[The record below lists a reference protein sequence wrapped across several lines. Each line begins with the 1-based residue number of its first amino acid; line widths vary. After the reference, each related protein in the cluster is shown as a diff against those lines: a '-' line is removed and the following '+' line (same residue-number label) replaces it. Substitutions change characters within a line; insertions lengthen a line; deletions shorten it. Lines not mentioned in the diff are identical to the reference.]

1 MNRERVMDVVKI
13 ANQVFLF
20 CILFEVVGIM
30 TIPFFG
36 TLGAQMAI
44 YFMTF
49 MFALFIYMK
58 HRDELKI
65 EIEPVNIGKMIHTMA
80 IAVCGVP
87 VAMLLNAFAGLL
99 QRSGAY
105 ATADVNVYP
114 VWLSVIAFAVV
125 PPVVEEFVFRGVIFK
140 ALSKKDVRG
149 AVIVSSLFFA
159 LLHFSLGSVMYGFL
173 FGVIFAW
180 VYYVTD
186 DIFYPIAMHMTFNT
200 INVYL
205 AYEDFGNVSAGIA
218 IIIVILGAV
227 GFIFLLYMFF
237 NRNRPCEIKIDSEGK
252 SRVWSLVLREGYVTM
267 GICVTIM
274 GLLLMM

>member
-1 MNRERVMDVVKI
+1 
-13 ANQVFLF
+13 
-20 CILFEVVGIM
+20 
-30 TIPFFG
+30 
-36 TLGAQMAI
+36 
-44 YFMTF
+44 
-49 MFALFIYMK
+49 MK
-58 HRDELKI
+58 HRAELKI
-65 EIEPVNIGKMIHTMA
+65 DIVPVKVGKMTHTMA
-80 IAVCGVP
+80 IAACGVP

-99 QRSGAY
+99 QKSGADE
-105 ATADVNVYP
+105 TGDVNVYP

-125 PPVVEEFVFRGVIFK
+125 PAVVEEFVFRGIIFK
-140 ALSKKDVRG
+140 SLSKKDVRG

-200 INVYL
+200 INIYL
-205 AYEDFGNVSAGIA
+205 SYEDFGNESASIA
-218 IIIVILGAV
+218 IIIAILGTV
-227 GFIFLLYMFF
+227 GFIFLLYLFF
-237 NRNRPCEIKIDSEGK
+237 RRNTPCGMKNDSEGK
-252 SRVWSLVLREGYVTM
+252 FQVWSLITKEGYVTM

>member
-1 MNRERVMDVVKI
+1 MDVVKI

-44 YFMTF
+44 YFMTV

-58 HRDELKI
+58 HRAELKI
-65 EIEPVNIGKMIHTMA
+65 DIVPVKVGKMTHTMA
-80 IAVCGVP
+80 IAACGVP

-99 QRSGAY
+99 QKSGADK
-105 ATADVNVYP
+105 TGDVSIYP
-114 VWLSVIAFAVV
+114 VWLSVIAFAIV
-125 PPVVEEFVFRGVIFK
+125 PAVVEEFVFRGVIFK
-140 ALSKKDVRG
+140 ALSKKNVRG
-149 AVIVSSLFFA
+149 AVIVSGLFFA
-159 LLHFSLGSVMYGFL
+159 LLHFSLGSVIYGFL

-200 INVYL
+200 INVFLSY
-205 AYEDFGNVSAGIA
+205 DGFGNASAGIA
-218 IIIVILGAV
+218 IIIAILGAV
-227 GFIFLLYMFF
+227 GFIILLYLFF
-237 NRNRPCEIKIDSEGK
+237 RRNIPCGIEIDSEGK
-252 SRVWSLVLREGYVTM
+252 SQACSLITREGYVTM

>member
-1 MNRERVMDVVKI
+1 MDVVKI

-49 MFALFIYMK
+49 MFALFLYMK

-65 EIEPVNIGKMIHTMA
+65 EIVPIKVGKMFHTMM
-80 IAVCGVP
+80 ITVCGVP
-87 VAMLLNAFAGLL
+87 VAMLINAFAGVL
-99 QRSGAY
+99 QKSGLDEAG
-105 ATADVNVYP
+105 DVNIYP
-114 VWLSVIAFAVV
+114 VWLSVIAFAIL
-125 PPVVEEFVFRGVIFK
+125 PAVVEELVFRGIVFK

-159 LLHFSLGSVMYGFL
+159 LLHFSLGSVIYGFL

-186 DIFYPIAMHMTFNT
+186 DIFYPIIMHMTFNT
-200 INVYL
+200 INVFL
-205 AYEDFGNVSAGIA
+205 VYEDFANVPVSIPL
-218 IIIVILGAV
+218 IIILLGTV
-227 GFIFLLYMFF
+227 GFIFLLYVFF
-237 NRNRPCEIKIDSEGK
+237 HRNRPCKLIIDSEDK
-252 SRVWSLVLREGYVTM
+252 SQVWSLMTREGYVTM
-267 GICVTIM
+267 GICVMIIC
-274 GLLLMM
+274 LLLMM

>member
-65 EIEPVNIGKMIHTMA
+65 EIVPVKVGKMTHTMA
-80 IAVCGVP
+80 IAACGVP

-99 QRSGAY
+99 QKSGADE
-105 ATADVNVYP
+105 TGDVNVYP
-114 VWLSVIAFAVV
+114 VWLSVVAFAVV
-125 PPVVEEFVFRGVIFK
+125 PAVVEEFVFRGVIFK
-140 ALSKKDVRG
+140 ALSKKNVRC

-180 VYYVTD
+180 VYYVMN

-205 AYEDFGNVSAGIA
+205 SYEDFGNVSAGIA
-218 IIIVILGAV
+218 IIIAILGAV
-227 GFIFLLYMFF
+227 GFIFLLYLFF
-237 NRNRPCEIKIDSEGK
+237 RRNIPCGRKNDSEGK
-252 SRVWSLVLREGYVTM
+252 YRVRSLITREGYVTM

-274 GLLLMM
+274 GMLLMM

>member
-1 MNRERVMDVVKI
+1 MDVVKI

-36 TLGAQMAI
+36 TLGAQTAI

-65 EIEPVNIGKMIHTMA
+65 ELEPVNIGKMIHTMS
-80 IAVCGVP
+80 IAMCGVP
-87 VAMLLNAFAGLL
+87 VAMLLNAFAGLF
-99 QRSGAY
+99 QKSGADE
-105 ATADVNVYP
+105 TGDVNVYP
-114 VWLSVIAFAVV
+114 VWLSVVAFAVV
-125 PPVVEEFVFRGVIFK
+125 PAVVEEFVFRGVIFK
-140 ALSKKDVRG
+140 SLSKKDVRG

-159 LLHFSLGSVMYGFL
+159 VLHFSFGSVMYGFL

-180 VYYVTD
+180 VYHVTD
-186 DIFYPIAMHMTFNT
+186 SIIYPIAMHMTFNT

-205 AYEDFGNVSAGIA
+205 SYADFENVSAGIA
-218 IIIVILGAV
+218 IIIAILGAV
-227 GFIFLLYMFF
+227 GFIILLYLFF
-237 NRNRPCEIKIDSEGK
+237 RRNIPCGIEIDSEGK
-252 SRVWSLVLREGYVTM
+252 SQVWSLMTREGYVTM
-267 GICVTIM
+267 GICVMIIC
-274 GLLLMM
+274 LLLMM